1 MLSPPQDMED
11 IFEAE
16 YVSLHVRKSNSAAF
30 HLYTQVRVLH
40 SRGGGVAS

>member
-1 MLSPPQDMED
+1 MED

-30 HLYTQVRVLH
+30 HLYTQVRVPHL
-40 SRGGGVAS
+40 RGGGTAS